1 MEGTR
6 QGKLFVKT
14 VWLIS
19 HLKKDKNFVLRLY
32 KNVLSLRHSKSTS
45 RLIWIIATQIWHQ
58 NPLWHLVLT
67 HTPM

>member
-19 HLKKDKNFVLRLY
+19 HLKKDKNFVLRLC
-32 KNVLSLRHSKSTS
+32 KKVLSLRHS
-45 RLIWIIATQIWHQ
+45 
-58 NPLWHLVLT
+58 NPKAV
-67 HTPM
+67 